1 MRSGRVVHIV
11 RRRAERLDAVLD
23 VIATTLDIH
32 IRIDE
37 TVRHILGRLQIGNSY
52 VNRGVIVL
60 SVGVQPSA
68 AKGCPAPAQGP
79 RPALP
84 APLRDRAHHV
94 DRHYRRGRQRQPS
107 VVTGRRVAPL

>member
-79 RPALP
+79 RPRYLHRFATERTMSIDTTAAGGNASL
-84 APLRDRAHHV
+84 LSLQDE
-94 DRHYRRGRQRQPS
+94 G
-107 VVTGRRVAPL
+107 